1 MSVISAFA
9 LRLSQNARRKR
20 ADLFRRWFSVD
31 KRTRILDIGS
41 EDGSNIF
48 SVLKGLEYDPNNVFL
63 ADIDENSVTRGR
75 QRYGFN
81 GVLIDEMGSLPF
93 ESASF
98 DIVYCSSVIEHVT
111 IAHSE
116 IWEHKNGHTF
126 RDAALKH
133 QGAFAAE
140 IWRIGK
146 NYFVQTPAAG
156 FPVESHTWLPL
167 AGYLP
172 RGLLLP
178 TMRVANRVWP
188 KASIPDFNLL
198 NETDLAQMF
207 PEAAILTETFLGLTK
222 SLMAVKSDKR

>member
-1 MSVISAFA
+1 MSVISSLA

-20 ADLFRRWFSVD
+20 VDLFRHWFSVD

-48 SVLKGLEYDPNNVFL
+48 NVLDGLEFDPCNVFI
-63 ADIDENSVTRGR
+63 ADIDENSVTSGR
-75 QRYGFN
+75 RRYGFT
-81 GVLIDEMGSLPF
+81 GVAIDEMGSLPF
-93 ESASF
+93 GPASF

-111 IAHSE
+111 VAHSE
-116 IWEHKNGHTF
+116 IWEHTNGRTF

-133 QGAFAAE
+133 QRAFADE
-140 IWRIGK
+140 IRRIGK

-172 RGLLLP
+172 RGFLLP

-198 NETDLAQMF
+198 TENDLAQMF
-207 PEAAILTETFLGLTK
+207 PEAAIQKETFLGLTK

>member
-81 GVLIDEMGSLPF
+81 GVVIDEMGSLPF

-98 DIVYCSSVIEHVT
+98 GSVR
-111 IAHSE
+111 S
-116 IWEHKNGHTF
+116 
-126 RDAALKH
+126 DA
-133 QGAFAAE
+133 
-140 IWRIGK
+140 
-146 NYFVQTPAAG
+146 
-156 FPVESHTWLPL
+156 ESRR
-167 AGYLP
+167 A
-172 RGLLLP
+172 
-178 TMRVANRVWP
+178 
-188 KASIPDFNLL
+188 
-198 NETDLAQMF
+198 
-207 PEAAILTETFLGLTK
+207 
-222 SLMAVKSDKR
+222 